1 MPDHRTLLQRLRN
14 PHTNDPRSRDENLGR
29 LRRSI
34 LHNLGQLF
42 NTQQGAVQCDPEY
55 GLPPMCEAVHSFPEA
70 LGKLERSLKAAIR
83 RYEPRLTRLR
93 VRSHHDVDDP
103 LILRFEIKARML
115 AGDTSHPFQ
124 VRTAIDG
131 SGRVAVDV

>member
-29 LRRSI
+29 LRHSV
-34 LHNLGQLF
+34 LVNLNELF
-42 NTQQGAVQCDPEY
+42 NTQQGAVQSDPDY

-70 LGKLERSLKAAIR
+70 LGKLERSIKGLIR
-83 RYEPRLTRLR
+83 RYEPRLTRIR
-93 VRSHHDVDDP
+93 VQSFHDPEDP
-103 LILRFEIKARML
+103 LILRFDIKGRLL

-124 VRTAIDG
+124 VRTALDG